1 MEDNEKKVSL
11 EEQFNDYES
20 TPVPEKA
27 RQTWFQQ
34 GMVWL
39 GSGFGLSGLATGG
52 LLADGLSF
60 KDMVLVSVLGSIV
73 VFILGTLI
81 ALVSSH
87 LHLSTS
93 YTSRLS
99 FGRNGAKILGTI
111 LCIFNFGWFAFQAD
125 LFGNTVTSIIRQVWG
140 MDTPTVLFT
149 ILGGLAMSITAIFG
163 FKAIK
168 MLSEVGLP
176 LIALMCIAAVWKT
189 LTMVPGS
196 EIISAGPVGN
206 PITIAAGVSIVVG
219 SYAAGIAIIGDFSRF
234 SKSTKDCIMGAS
246 LGYVWGFIPIL
257 VCGAFFTYAFKNW
270 NIVEV
275 MIESLGMGVFG
286 AVVLIIGQWTTNDNN
301 LYTSVLGLTN
311 TLDGIIKIPRMRLSL
326 IIGVISTAIAAI
338 GMYKYFESFLS
349 LLGVFIIPVAGI
361 MMADYYICG
370 REKYRVENPKPMDGI
385 NRSAIIAWIAAS
397 FVGMTMTAA
406 PVGLGWFV
414 QVGDV
419 FPVPV
424 ICMAIAMVLY
434 IPLENMKKHKAAA

>member
-1 MEDNEKKVSL
+1 MKSKDKKVSL

-20 TPVPEKA
+20 TPVPEEA

-60 KDMVLVSVLGSIV
+60 RDMLLASVIGSII

-99 FGRNGAKILGTI
+99 FGCGGAKILGVI

-125 LFGNTVTSIIRQVWG
+125 LFGNTVSSIIRQVWG

-149 ILGGLAMSITAIFG
+149 ILGGLAMSLTAIFG

-168 MLSEVGLP
+168 LLSEVGLP
-176 LIALMCIAAVWKT
+176 LIGLMCIVAVGKT
-189 LTMVPGS
+189 LTIVSGS
-196 EIISAGPVGN
+196 EIVTSGPVGK
-206 PITIAAGVSIVVG
+206 PITIAMGISIIVG

-234 SKSTKDCIMGAS
+234 SKSTKDCVIGAS
-246 LGYVWGFIPIL
+246 LGYIWGYIPIL
-257 VCGAFFTYAFKNW
+257 MCGAFFTYAFKNW

-275 MIESLGMGVFG
+275 MIESLGLGFFG

-338 GMYKYFESFLS
+338 GMYKYFENFLS

-370 REKYRVENPKPMDGI
+370 REKYKSENPEPISGI
-385 NRSAIIAWIAAS
+385 NLSAIISWIIAS
-397 FVGMTMTAA
+397 FVGMTMTAT

-419 FPVPV
+419 FPVSI
-424 ICMAIAMVLY
+424 ICMAIAMIFYTLF
-434 IPLENMKKHKAAA
+434 ENAKKHKTVD

>member
-1 MEDNEKKVSL
+1 MEYNEKKVSL

-20 TPVPEKA
+20 TPVPVEA

-60 KDMVLVSVLGSIV
+60 KDMVLVSVIGSVV
-73 VFILGTLI
+73 VFLLGTLI

-99 FGRNGAKILGTI
+99 FGRNGAKILGVI

-140 MDTPTVLFT
+140 MDTPTILFT

-189 LTMVPGS
+189 LTMVSGS

-206 PITIAAGVSIVVG
+206 PITIASGVSIVVG

-234 SKSTKDCIMGAS
+234 SRSTKDCIMGAS
-246 LGYVWGFIPIL
+246 LGYFWGFIPIL
-257 VCGAFFTYAFKNW
+257 MCGAFFTYAFKNW
-270 NIVEV
+270 NVVEV

-326 IIGVISTAIAAI
+326 IIGVISTGIAAI
-338 GMYKYFESFLS
+338 GMYKYFENFLS

-370 REKYRVENPKPMDGI
+370 KEKYRVENPKANNGI
-385 NRSAIIAWIAAS
+385 NFAAIVAWIIAS
-397 FVGMTMTAA
+397 FVGLTMTAA
-406 PVGLGWFV
+406 PVGFGWFV

-434 IPLENMKKHKAAA
+434 VALEIMKKHKAAA

>member
-1 MEDNEKKVSL
+1 MTL
-11 EEQFNDYES
+11 
-20 TPVPEKA
+20 
-27 RQTWFQQ
+27 
-34 GMVWL
+34 
-39 GSGFGLSGLATGG
+39 
-52 LLADGLSF
+52 
-60 KDMVLVSVLGSIV
+60 LGSIV
-73 VFILGTLI
+73 VFVLGTLI

-93 YTSRLS
+93 YTSRFS
-99 FGRNGAKILGTI
+99 FGRNGAKILGII

-206 PITIAAGVSIVVG
+206 PITIASGVSIVVG

-257 VCGAFFTYAFKNW
+257 MCGAFFTYAFKNW

-338 GMYKYFESFLS
+338 GMYKYFENFLS

-361 MMADYYICG
+361 
-370 REKYRVENPKPMDGI
+370 
-385 NRSAIIAWIAAS
+385 IAWIAAS
-397 FVGMTMTAA
+397 FVCMTMTAA

-434 IPLENMKKHKAAA
+434 IALENMKKNKAAA

>member
-206 PITIAAGVSIVVG
+206 PITIASGVSIVVG

-301 LYTSVLGLTN
+301 Q
-311 TLDGIIKIPRMRLSL
+311 
-326 IIGVISTAIAAI
+326 IGRAHV
-338 GMYKYFESFLS
+338 
-349 LLGVFIIPVAGI
+349 
-361 MMADYYICG
+361 
-370 REKYRVENPKPMDGI
+370 
-385 NRSAIIAWIAAS
+385 
-397 FVGMTMTAA
+397 
-406 PVGLGWFV
+406 
-414 QVGDV
+414 
-419 FPVPV
+419 
-424 ICMAIAMVLY
+424 
-434 IPLENMKKHKAAA
+434 

>member
-1 MEDNEKKVSL
+1 MEEKRQKLSL

-20 TPVPEKA
+20 TPVPEDA

-60 KDMVLVSVLGSIV
+60 YDMVLVSVIGSIV

-99 FGRNGAKILGTI
+99 FGRGGAKILGLI

-125 LFGNTVTSIIRQVWG
+125 LFGNTVSSIIRQVWG
-140 MDTPTVLFT
+140 VDTPTVPFT
-149 ILGGLAMSITAIFG
+149 VLGGLAMSLTAIFG

-176 LIALMCIAAVWKT
+176 LIALMCIVAVWKT
-189 LTMVPGS
+189 FTLVPS
-196 EIISAGPVGN
+196 NEIVVSGPVGH

-219 SYAAGIAIIGDFSRF
+219 SYAAGIALIGDFSRF
-234 SKSTKDCIMGAS
+234 SKSTKDCVIGAS
-246 LGYVWGFIPIL
+246 LGYLWGYIPIL
-257 VCGAFFTYAFKNW
+257 MCGAFFTYAFKNW

-275 MIESLGMGVFG
+275 MIESLGLGAFG

-311 TLDGIIKIPRMRLSL
+311 TLDGIVKIPRMRLSL
-326 IIGVISTAIAAI
+326 IVGVISTAIAAI
-338 GMYKYFESFLS
+338 GMYKYFENFLS

-370 REKYRVENPKPMDGI
+370 RKKYEVENPKPQDGI
-385 NRSAIIAWIAAS
+385 NLAAIAAWIISS
-397 FVGMTMTAA
+397 FAGMTMTAA

-414 QVGDV
+414 EVGDV
-419 FPVPV
+419 IPVSI
-424 ICMAIAMVLY
+424 ICMALAMVFYSLF
-434 IPLENMKKHKAAA
+434 ENLKTRRTVT